1 MRGYSC
7 CGFAAALLAI
17 GAGDAVAASG
27 DIAAC
32 NISAWSTDPDP
43 AGLNVR
49 AGPGADT
56 AVIARLPAPLK
67 VEGYTFG
74 AEVSITGSK
83 DGWFR
88 IEKAVLEDY
97 VGDQKTKVLFEGEG
111 WVTGRFLSL
120 TVNAIDLRRDP
131 SSSAPVV
138 TRLIGEDAEGVGAG
152 PDSFAIERLEACEGN
167 WVKIE
172 GTFLGSAFNG
182 WTTGTCS
189 NQVTTCP

>member
-1 MRGYSC
+1 MRDYAC
-7 CGFAAALLAI
+7 CGLAAALLAI
-17 GAGDAVAASG
+17 CTGSAASG
-27 DIAAC
+27 EIAAC
-32 NISAWSTDPDP
+32 SISAWSTDLDP
-43 AGLNVR
+43 GGLNVR
-49 AGPGADT
+49 AGPGTDT
-56 AVIARLPAPLK
+56 AVVARLPAPLE
-67 VEGYTFG
+67 VDGYTFG

-97 VGDQKTKVLFEGEG
+97 VGDQKTEVLFEGEG
-111 WVTGRFLSL
+111 WVSGRLLSL

-167 WVKIE
+167 WVKIK
-172 GTFLGSAFNG
+172 GTFLGKPFSG

>member
-1 MRGYSC
+1 MRGYSR

-88 IEKAVLEDY
+88 IGKAVLEDY
-97 VGDQKTKVLFEGEG
+97 VGNQKTKVLFEGEG

-120 TVNAIDLRRDP
+120 TVNAIDLRRAP
-131 SSSAPVV
+131 SGSAPVV

-167 WVKIE
+167 WVKIK

>member
-1 MRGYSC
+1 
-7 CGFAAALLAI
+7 
-17 GAGDAVAASG
+17 
-27 DIAAC
+27 
-32 NISAWSTDPDP
+32 
-43 AGLNVR
+43 
-49 AGPGADT
+49 
-56 AVIARLPAPLK
+56 
-67 VEGYTFG
+67 
-74 AEVSITGSK
+74 
-83 DGWFR
+83 
-88 IEKAVLEDY
+88 
-97 VGDQKTKVLFEGEG
+97 
-111 WVTGRFLSL
+111 VTGRFLSL

-167 WVKIE
+167 WVKIK